1 MSLTK
6 ISPAL
11 IDGGSYP
18 VGKVLGKKTA
28 SAVEFIDPTEAAKI
42 PGSQGAEFDTTTGTL
57 TIVWPDGSQS
67 SVLGL
72 PTADQLKS
80 GREGKQGKDGLR
92 GLPGADGRDGRDG
105 EDGCPGPRGP
115 RGRNGPTGNTGPVGA
130 TGNTG
135 AVGPTGAT
143 GPTGSPG
150 RDAAIDEY
158 RVSQALN
165 PVTGAVI
172 PNAWIGSNR
181 DMNTGFTHNMG
192 RVVNAS
198 TTDTIHVVFNTAFI
212 NRCISI
218 QITFVNAAL
227 NQAKTYQL
235 YNLDGTSAMNENA
248 LLGGFTIKSTG
259 TNTAGW
265 DFWYTAVGD

>member
-1 MSLTK
+1 MSLVK

-11 IDGGSYP
+11 IDGGAFP
-18 VGKVLGKKTA
+18 TGQVLGKKTENVVAFISPEEA
-28 SAVEFIDPTEAAKI
+28 SKI
-42 PGSQGAEFDTTTGTL
+42 PGSQGVEFDPTTGTL
-57 TIVWPDGSQS
+57 TVVWADGSQS
-67 SVLGL
+67 TATGL

-115 RGRNGPTGNTGPVGA
+115 RGRQGPTGNTGPIGA

-135 AVGPTGAT
+135 SVGPTGPT
-143 GPTGSPG
+143 GPTGNPG

-158 RVSQALN
+158 LTAQSLD
-165 PVTGAVI
+165 PVTGAPVV
-172 PNAWIGSNR
+172 NAWIGSNR
-181 DMNTGFTHNMG
+181 NMNTGFTQNMG
-192 RVVNAS
+192 RVVNKT
-198 TTDTIHVVFNTAFI
+198 TTDTLHVIFNTPFI

-218 QITFVNAAL
+218 NITFVNAAL
-227 NQAKTYQL
+227 NQAKTYTL

-248 LLGGFTIKSTG
+248 LLGGFTIKSAG

-265 DFWYTAVGD
+265 DFWYQATGD

>member
-6 ISPAL
+6 INPSL
-11 IDGGSYP
+11 IDGGLAP
-18 VGKVLGKKTA
+18 TGKVLGKQSSTA
-28 SAVEFIDPTEAAKI
+28 VGFMDPNEAAKI
-42 PGSQGAEFDTTTGTL
+42 PGSQNLQFDPLTGTL
-57 TIVWPDGSQS
+57 TIVFPDGSQS
-67 SVLGL
+67 TTTGL

-92 GLPGADGRDGRDG
+92 GLPGSDGRDGRDG
-105 EDGCPGPRGP
+105 SDGCPGPRGP
-115 RGRNGPTGNTGPVGA
+115 RGRNGPTGNTGPIGA

-135 AVGPTGAT
+135 GVGPTGAT

-150 RDAAIDEY
+150 RDSAIDEY
-158 RVSQALN
+158 LTAQALD

-181 DMNTGFTHNMG
+181 DMNTGFTQNMG
-192 RVVNAS
+192 RVYNKS
-198 TTDTIHVVFNTAFI
+198 TTDTIHVIYNSPFI
-212 NRCISI
+212 NRCISL
-218 QITFVNAAL
+218 QITFVNTAT
-227 NQAKTYQL
+227 NQSKTYQL

-259 TNTAGW
+259 TNVAGW
-265 DFWYTAVGD
+265 DFFYTASGD

>member
-1 MSLTK
+1 MSLVK
-6 ISPAL
+6 INPGLIAGGNASPGL
-11 IDGGSYP
+11 
-18 VGKVLGKKTA
+18 VLGKMA
-28 SAVEFIDPTEAAKI
+28 GDSVGFIDPAESAQL
-42 PGSQGAEFDTTTGTL
+42 PGSQSISFDTVTGTL
-57 TIVWPDGSQS
+57 TVVWADGSQS
-67 SVLGL
+67 TVTGL

-92 GLPGADGRDGRDG
+92 GMPGADGRDGRDG
-105 EDGCPGPRGP
+105 EEGCPGPRGYQ
-115 RGRNGPTGNTGPVGA
+115 GRQGPTGNTGPIGA

-135 AVGPTGAT
+135 PVGPTGAT
-143 GPTGSPG
+143 GPTGNAG

-158 RVSQALN
+158 HTAQALN

-181 DMNTGFTHNMG
+181 NLNTGFTQNMG
-192 RVVNAS
+192 RVVNSS
-198 TTDTIHVVFNTAFI
+198 TTDTINVIFNTPFI

-218 QITFVNAAL
+218 NITFVNAAL
-227 NQAKTYQL
+227 NQAKTFRL

-259 TNTAGW
+259 TNVAGW